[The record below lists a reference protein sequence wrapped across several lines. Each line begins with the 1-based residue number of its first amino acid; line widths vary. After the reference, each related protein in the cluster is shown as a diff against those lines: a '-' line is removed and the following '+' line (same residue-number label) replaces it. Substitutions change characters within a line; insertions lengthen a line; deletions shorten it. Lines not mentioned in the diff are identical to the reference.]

1 MNNDANQLNLIHQ
14 FNAENRIPFNPDLF
28 QDSDEGILEGVKQ
41 VVLSC
46 NREGFFTIRVEGFEL
61 IEDYDKIQMAL
72 RDYEDSRNKSDNRDN
87 LYDYINL
94 KDTDMRLLVVYYY
107 IAIKDESDH
116 IKVLIGLPRT
126 VDKYYFRINGNV
138 YSAMWQI
145 VDASTYNSSTS
156 SSKRDSVTLKT
167 LFQPLRI
174 YRYQTYKKYDLTDY
188 ATGEKVRCTYFT
200 SYVFKKSFLA
210 MKYILAR
217 FGFYGAMKFLYLDCV
232 QVYDHDPLEDGMD
245 HKVYHIFEKHGL
257 YVTVPRELFNASV
270 ELQSFIYTVLYCITK
285 YTTYNEFFSREYW
298 LISIAMEFNNRTVE
312 KGLSILESFEFVLD
326 IVTQE
331 DLALPEEDKKDVYCV
346 LRWMIMEFSNLKLK
360 SNLDVSIKRV
370 YRGKCI
376 ASLYAIK
383 LSTSIYR
390 ISDIGKK
397 ANIDSIKKALR
408 THPMYLLNAVTNCR
422 LVNYRNYVNDLDAL
436 VALKYTFKGI
446 AGIGEKTNSMPNIY
460 RAVSRYQL
468 GITDPDSSSPGDP
481 GASGTFCPT
490 AKIYENGM
498 LSEFEEP
505 NSWRDSITE
514 LFRTYKEAVGLKE
527 CLVAMNKM
535 LGADT
540 DAKIYELTETI
551 SHIDNT
557 VMPLVNES
565 IVEVEESEMLSS
577 TAASMVKF
585 DSMPLE
591 ASGHITYEP
600 EPGGIDDGC

>member
-1 MNNDANQLNLIHQ
+1 MMSNDVNQLNLIHQ
-14 FNAENRIPFNPDLF
+14 FNDEHRIPFNPDLF

-41 VVLSC
+41 VVMSC
-46 NREGFFTIRVEGFEL
+46 NREGFFTIRVEGFDL
-61 IEDYDKIQMAL
+61 IEDYDKIQMTL
-72 RDYEDSRNKSDNRDN
+72 REYEENRNKSDNRDN

-107 IAIKDESDH
+107 IAIKEESEH

-126 VDKYYFRINGNV
+126 VDRYYFRINGNI

-167 LFQPLRI
+167 QFQPLRI
-174 YRYQTYKKYDLTDY
+174 YRYQTYKKYDLTDLV
-188 ATGEKVRCTYFT
+188 TGEKVRCTYFT
-200 SYVFKKSFLA
+200 SFVFKKSFLA
-210 MKYILAR
+210 MKYILAK
-217 FGFYGAMKFLYLDCV
+217 FGFYGAMKFLYLDYV
-232 QVYDHDPLEDGMD
+232 QVFDHNPIKERDCSDLY
-245 HKVYHIFEKHGL
+245 VFEKHNIYIG
-257 YVTVPRELFNASV
+257 VPRQLFDASV

-285 YTTYNEFFSREYW
+285 DTTYANFFSRDNW
-298 LISIAMEFNNRTVE
+298 LISIALEFNNKTVE

-326 IVTQE
+326 IGTQE
-331 DLALPEEDKKDVYCV
+331 DLALPEADKKDVYCV

-376 ASLYAIK
+376 SSLYAIK

-408 THPMYLLNAVTNCR
+408 THPMYLLNAITNCR

-436 VALKYTFKGI
+436 VALKFTFKGI
-446 AGIGEKTNSMPNIY
+446 AGIGEKNNSMPNIY

-490 AKIYENGM
+490 ANIYDKGM
-498 LSEFEEP
+498 LSEYQEP
-505 NSWRDSITE
+505 NSWRESITT
-514 LFRTYKEAVGLKE
+514 LFKTYKEAVGLKE
-527 CLVAMNKM
+527 CLVAMKDM

-540 DAKIYELTETI
+540 DDKIYELNQTI
-551 SHIDNT
+551 SHIDN
-557 VMPLVNES
+557 VVKPLAAES
-565 IVEVEESEMLSS
+565 IVDPPQDIQSS
-577 TAASMVKF
+577 TAASMSRR
-585 DSMPLE
+585 DIYLE
-591 ASGHITYEP
+591 SSGHIIYES
-600 EPGGIDDGC
+600 GGN

>member
-1 MNNDANQLNLIHQ
+1 MSNDVNQLNLIHQ
-14 FNAENRIPFNPDLF
+14 FNEENRIPFNPELF

-61 IEDYDKIQMAL
+61 IEDYDKIQIAL
-72 RDYEDSRNKSDNRDN
+72 REYEETRNKSDNRDN
-87 LYDYINL
+87 VYDYINL
-94 KDTDMRLLVVYYY
+94 KDTDMRLLIVYYY
-107 IAIKDESDH
+107 IAIKEESEH

-126 VDKYYFRINGNV
+126 VDKYYFRINGNI

-167 LFQPLRI
+167 LFQPLRV

-200 SYVFKKSFLA
+200 SFVFKKSFLA
-210 MKYILAR
+210 MKYILAK
-217 FGFYGAMKFLYLDCV
+217 FGFYGAMEFLYLDCIWV
-232 QVYDHDPLEDGMD
+232 SDHDPLEDGINY
-245 HKVYHIFEKHGL
+245 KEFYIFEKHGIFI
-257 YVTVPRELFNASV
+257 TTPREIFANCV
-270 ELQSFIYTVLYCITK
+270 ELQSFIYTVLYSITRD
-285 YTTYNEFFSREYW
+285 TTYDNFFSRDNW
-298 LISIAMEFNNRTVE
+298 LIAIAMEFNNKTVE

-326 IVTQE
+326 RITQE

-370 YRGKCI
+370 RRGKCI
-376 ASLYAIK
+376 SSLYAIK

-408 THPMYLLNAVTNCR
+408 THPMYLLNAITNCR
-422 LVNYRNYVNDLDAL
+422 LANYRNFVNDLDAL
-436 VALKYTFKGI
+436 VALKFTFKGI
-446 AGIGEKTNSMPNIY
+446 AGIGEKNNSMPNIY
-460 RAVSRYQL
+460 RAVSKYQL

-481 GASGTFCPT
+481 GASGTLCPT
-490 AKIYENGM
+490 AKVYENGM
-498 LSEFEEP
+498 LSEFKEP
-505 NSWRDSITE
+505 NYWRESIDN

-535 LGADT
+535 LGANT
-540 DAKIYELTETI
+540 DDKVYELNQSI
-551 SHIDNT
+551 SHMDNI
-557 VMPLVNES
+557 VKPLVADS
-565 IVEVEESEMLSS
+565 IVEADKNELESSA
-577 TAASMVKF
+577 AASMMQF
-585 DSMPLE
+585 NHIPLE
-591 ASGHITYEP
+591 NSGHIIY
-600 EPGGIDDGC
+600 EPGGIDDGG